1 MDAREWLGLESTH
14 NANRWILPIT
24 PKISVGSRF
33 LFGGAALGAAIA
45 ALEGTTARPVVWA
58 TAQYLSFAPVG
69 SVMDLDVHVSVA
81 SRYTSQARVI
91 GHVGDNEVVAVTAA
105 LGRRS
110 LDVEREFPTM
120 PAVLPPHECRPRD
133 RHYAQESLGQ
143 YMDQLLARAPDD
155 THDGHGPTGH
165 GEGRVCMWA
174 RPPEAFEPSATTL
187 AVLGDWVP
195 MGIGMTSGEAL
206 SSNSLDNTLRVLDVH
221 PTDWYLLEIEAAGI
235 RHGFGHGQIRIWGDD
250 GRLQAIASQSVV
262 ARRRPPEPPPDAT
275 DDEGNAP
282 T

>member
-14 NANRWILPIT
+14 NPMRWILPIT

-45 ALEGTTARPVVWA
+45 ALEGTTDRPVVWA

-69 SVMDLDVHVSVA
+69 SVMDLDVHVSVS
-81 SRYTSQARVI
+81 SRFTSQARVI
-91 GHVGDNEVVAVTAA
+91 GHVGDNEVIAVTAA
-105 LGRRS
+105 LGRRE
-110 LDVEREFPTM
+110 LDIEREFPTM
-120 PAVLPPHECRPRD
+120 PPVLAPSDCRPRD
-133 RHYAQESLGQ
+133 RHYEEESLGQ
-143 YMDQLLARAPDD
+143 YMDQLLAKSPD
-155 THDGHGPTGH
+155 GQAAGGPTGH

-195 MGIGMTSGEAL
+195 MGIGITSGEAL

-221 PTDWYLLEIEAAGI
+221 PTEWYLLEIETAGI
-235 RHGFGHGQIRIWGDD
+235 RNGFGHGQIRIWGDD

-262 ARRRPPEPPPDAT
+262 TRRRKSKVAHDAKKL
-275 DDEGNAP
+275 
-282 T
+282 

>member
-14 NANRWILPIT
+14 NPMRWILPIT

-45 ALEGTTARPVVWA
+45 ALEGTTDRPVVWA

-69 SVMDLDVHVSVA
+69 SVMDLDVHVSVS
-81 SRYTSQARVI
+81 SRFTSQARVI
-91 GHVGDNEVVAVTAA
+91 GHVGDDEVIAVTAA
-105 LGRRS
+105 LGRRE

-120 PAVLPPHECRPRD
+120 PPVLAPGDCHPRG
-133 RHYAQESLGQ
+133 RHYEQESLGQ
-143 YMDQLLARAPDD
+143 YMDQLLAKAPPDAD
-155 THDGHGPTGH
+155 RGGPTGH
-165 GEGRVCMWA
+165 GEGSVCMWA
-174 RPPEAFEPSATTL
+174 KPPVAFEPSATTL

-195 MGIGMTSGEAL
+195 MGIGMTSGERL

-221 PTDWYLLEIEAAGI
+221 PTEWYLLEIEVAGI

-262 ARRRPPEPPPDAT
+262 ARRRKT
-275 DDEGNAP
+275 K
-282 T
+282 

>member
-14 NANRWILPIT
+14 NPMRWILPIT

-45 ALEGTTARPVVWA
+45 ALEGTTERPVVWA

-69 SVMDLDVHVSVA
+69 SVMDLDVHVSVN
-81 SRYTSQARVI
+81 SRFTSQARII
-91 GHVGDNEVVAVTAA
+91 GHVGDNEVIAVTAA
-105 LGRRS
+105 LGRRD
-110 LDVEREFPTM
+110 LDIEREFPTM
-120 PAVLPPHECRPRD
+120 PPVLAPAECRPRE
-133 RHYAQESLGQ
+133 RHYEEESLGQ
-143 YMDQLLARAPDD
+143 YMDQLLAKAPPDQAE
-155 THDGHGPTGH
+155 GGPTGH
-165 GEGRVCMWA
+165 GAGRVCMWA
-174 RPPEAFEPSATTL
+174 KPPEAFEPSAITL

-221 PTDWYLLEIEAAGI
+221 PTEWYLLEIEAAGI

-262 ARRRPPEPPPDAT
+262 ARRRKSPKAHD
-275 DDEGNAP
+275 GRP

>member
-1 MDAREWLGLESTH
+1 MDAREWLGLEATH
-14 NANRWILPIT
+14 NPMRWILPVT
-24 PKISVGSRF
+24 GKISVRSRF

-45 ALEGTTARPVVWA
+45 ALEGATQRPVVWA

-69 SVMDLDVHVSVA
+69 SIMDLDVHISVS

-91 GHVGDNEVVAVTAA
+91 GRVGEDEVVAVVAA
-105 LGRRS
+105 LGRRE
-110 LDVEREFPTM
+110 LPIEREWPTM
-120 PAVLPPHECRPRD
+120 PAVLAPDECKPR
-133 RHYAQESLGQ
+133 HINYEQESLGQ
-143 YMDQLLARAPDD
+143 HMTQLLAKAPEGQRAGG
-155 THDGHGPTGH
+155 TTGH

-174 RPPEAFEPSATTL
+174 KPPEAFEPSATTL

-195 MGIGMTSGEAL
+195 MGISMASGEAL

-221 PTDWYLLEIEAAGI
+221 PTEWYLLEIESAGI

-262 ARRRPPEPPPDAT
+262 VRERKDR
-275 DDEGNAP
+275 
-282 T
+282 

>member
-1 MDAREWLGLESTH
+1 MDAREWLGVEATH
-14 NANRWILPIT
+14 NPMRWVLPIIAR
-24 PKISVGSRF
+24 ISVGSRF

-45 ALEGTTARPVVWA
+45 ALEGTTERPVVWA

-81 SRYTSQARVI
+81 SRYTTQARVI
-91 GHVGDNEVVAVTAA
+91 GHVGEKEIVTVNAA
-105 LGRRS
+105 LGRRE
-110 LDVEREFPTM
+110 LDVTREWPTF
-120 PAVLPPHECRPRD
+120 PAVRPPAECEPRD
-133 RHYAQESLGQ
+133 RHYEEESLGQ
-143 YMDQLLARAPDD
+143 YMDQLLATAPERR
-155 THDGHGPTGH
+155 GGPTGH

-174 RPPEAFEPSATTL
+174 KPPDAFEPSATTL

-195 MGIGMTSGEAL
+195 MGIGMASNRML
-206 SSNSLDNTLRVLDVH
+206 SSNSLDNTIRVLDVH

-262 ARRRPPEPPPDAT
+262 VRERRP
-275 DDEGNAP
+275 G
-282 T
+282 

>member
-14 NANRWILPIT
+14 NPMRWILPIT

-45 ALEGTTARPVVWA
+45 ALEGSTDRPVVWA

-69 SVMDLDVHVSVA
+69 SVMDLDVHVSVS
-81 SRYTSQARVI
+81 SRFTSQARVI
-91 GHVGDNEVVAVTAA
+91 GHVGDNEVVAVIAA
-105 LGRRS
+105 LGRRE
-110 LDVEREFPTM
+110 LDVEREFPVM
-120 PAVLPPHECRPRD
+120 PMVLAPSECHPRD
-133 RHYAQESLGQ
+133 RHYEEESLGQ
-143 YMDQLLARAPDD
+143 YMDQLLAKAPPEHHRD
-155 THDGHGPTGH
+155 GPTGH
-165 GEGRVCMWA
+165 GPGHVCMWA
-174 RPPEAFEPSATTL
+174 KPPEAFEPSATTL

-195 MGIGMTSGEAL
+195 MGIGITSGEAL

-221 PTDWYLLEIEAAGI
+221 PTEWYLLEIEAAGI

-262 ARRRPPEPPPDAT
+262 TRRRK
-275 DDEGNAP
+275 AP
-282 T
+282 VAHDGRPT

>member
-14 NANRWILPIT
+14 NPMRWILPIT

-45 ALEGTTARPVVWA
+45 ALEGTTQRPAVWA

-69 SVMDLDVHVSVA
+69 SVMDLDVHVSA
-81 SRYTSQARVI
+81 SSHYTSQARVI
-91 GHVGDNEVVAVTAA
+91 GHVGDDEVVAVIAA
-105 LGRRS
+105 LGRRE
-110 LDVEREFPTM
+110 LDVEREFPAM
-120 PAVLPPHECRPRD
+120 PAVLPPSQCRPRD
-133 RHYAQESLGQ
+133 RHYEEESLGQ
-143 YMDQLLARAPDD
+143 YMDQLLATAPAEL
-155 THDGHGPTGH
+155 HRGGPTGH
-165 GEGRVCMWA
+165 GPGHVCMWA
-174 RPPEAFEPSATTL
+174 RPPEAFKPSATTL

-195 MGIGMTSGEAL
+195 MGIGITSGESL

-221 PTDWYLLEIEAAGI
+221 PTEWYLLEIEAAGI

-262 ARRRPPEPPPDAT
+262 ARRRKQSVAPDGPPR
-275 DDEGNAP
+275 
-282 T
+282 